1 MLYLYYI
8 NTIIIAT
15 EVKDTGEEVSLHDR
29 QEEVEVMAYEVEVM
43 ACAITLL
50 HKHYIEVI
58 ACAITLLHEHYIA
71 TEVKDNGKEIS
82 LHEHQACAI

>member
-1 MLYLYYI
+1 M
-8 NTIIIAT
+8 
-15 EVKDTGEEVSLHDR
+15 KDTGEEVSLHDH
-29 QEEVEVMAYEVEVM
+29 QEDVEVM